1 MWGDV
6 VPDLCLRSMLHIL
19 FNYFNFFLLNN
30 VI

>member
-6 VPDLCLRSMLHIL
+6 VPDLYLRSALHIL
-19 FNYFNFFLLNN
+19 FNYLNIFLLNN